1 MNINKYRDNF
11 FGEKFYYPATT
22 ETVGA
27 IQCKQGQ
34 HAGNWFVEFD
44 ENFEQRTDLQPTEGE
59 DIYILL
65 NIHETM
71 FNDPIIIE
79 DVQEESEG

>member
-1 MNINKYRDNF
+1 MNLNKYRDNF
-11 FGEKFYYPATT
+11 FGEKFYYPATP

-34 HAGNWFVEFD
+34 YAGQYFVEFN
-44 ENFEQRTDLQPTEGE
+44 ETFAQRTDLQPTEGE

-71 FNDPIIIE
+71 FSERIIIE
-79 DVQEESEG
+79 DVQETSEG